1 MPTSRDSC
9 RGDKRSHRTVRNA
22 AQNST
27 GCDRDRSTA
36 FDAISGRAM
45 TKHRPAH
52 TSILGIEWLIVQY
65 IMDHILVHFF
75 ARVPSRKSAR
85 TQAEKRPRLRARS
98 TTGGPNRGAPVRR
111 GGGYSGRHEKR
122 QNGVLRGVA
131 CRGCH
136 RRVSAQSAA
145 RDWRRPGRRNDGP
158 RLAGR
163 P

>member
-111 GGGYSGRHEKR
+111 GGVTPDATRSAKMASFGVSVAAVVVNRCRRRLAQAAGRHP
-122 QNGVLRGVA
+122 QGDSGD
-131 CRGCH
+131 
-136 RRVSAQSAA
+136 RRF
-145 RDWRRPGRRNDGP
+145 GG
-158 RLAGR
+158 
-163 P
+163 